1 MTIKTLTPPPVAY
14 RIRPARRGDAPSMV
28 AVLAEA
34 GGKGDVA
41 TVTWIIS
48 HPEME
53 VLVAADQFDKVIGFV
68 TFSHRPWLS
77 VGGRSGT
84 IDELVVSV
92 PWRRRGAGRE
102 LMKRVI
108 ERAKVLMVKEL
119 QIQSA
124 KKPDEGLTAFFQK
137 VGFELA
143 ESGVFRM
150 R

>member
-1 MTIKTLTPPPVAY
+1 MVPKTLTPPPVAF
-14 RIRPARRGDAPSMV
+14 RIRPARRGDAAAMV
-28 AVLAEA
+28 ACVAEA

-53 VLVAADQFDKVIGFV
+53 VLVAADQLDKVIGFV

-84 IDELVVSV
+84 IDELVVTV
-92 PWRRRGAGRE
+92 PWRRRGVGRE
-102 LMKRVI
+102 LMKKVV
-108 ERAKVLMVKEL
+108 ERAKVLMVKQL
-119 QIQSA
+119 QIQSSQ
-124 KKPDEGLTAFFQK
+124 KPDEGLIVFFK
-137 VGFELA
+137 KIGFDLA
-143 ESGVFRM
+143 EAGVFRM